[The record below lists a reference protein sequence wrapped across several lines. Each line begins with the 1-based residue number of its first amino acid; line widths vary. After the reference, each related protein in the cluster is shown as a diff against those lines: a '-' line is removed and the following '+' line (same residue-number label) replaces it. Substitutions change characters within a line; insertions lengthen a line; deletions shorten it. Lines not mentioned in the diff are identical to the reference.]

1 MLRTF
6 NCGVG
11 MIVILGE
18 EDQAA
23 AFETM
28 LLNGERPVI
37 IGKVTSGEPGVSYT
51 GRL

>member
-11 MIVILGE
+11 MLVILGE
-18 EDQAA
+18 ENQAA
-23 AFETM
+23 AFET
-28 LLNGERPVI
+28 LLLHGERPVV
-37 IGKVTSGEPGVSYT
+37 IGKVISGEPGVSYT